1 MTAATASTMLPNL
14 RMVCQ
19 CHVRLAC
26 ICWARLPAFQ
36 KFSHA
41 YLRCTLLFLGTSP
54 DMRLWRMTLAC
65 FSHPD
70 FRLIE
75 IENILGLKIPSNDRK
90 PQKRS
95 WLIKFVPYPRGLSLI
110 ISLRRTTHL
119 SNGFAAQM
127 HLRRLYTL
135 PPCVLKCLRVEL
147 SQHGFG
153 AWIAGIE
160 KVPSLIS
167 SYLCSFS
174 LQY

>member
-1 MTAATASTMLPNL
+1 MPISGA
-14 RMVCQ
+14 
-19 CHVRLAC
+19 H
-26 ICWARLPAFQ
+26 
-36 KFSHA
+36 
-41 YLRCTLLFLGTSP
+41 Y
-54 DMRLWRMTLAC
+54 C
-65 FSHPD
+65 FYGQVPIWDYGVWPWLVFVIPIS
-70 FRLIE
+70 FWLK
-75 IENILGLKIPSNDRK
+75 LKIYLDLKSLKMIANLSNK
-90 PQKRS
+90 KRS

-167 SYLCSFS
+167 SFQFAAFHCNIKILIQQNCLILAPTNYL
-174 LQY
+174 